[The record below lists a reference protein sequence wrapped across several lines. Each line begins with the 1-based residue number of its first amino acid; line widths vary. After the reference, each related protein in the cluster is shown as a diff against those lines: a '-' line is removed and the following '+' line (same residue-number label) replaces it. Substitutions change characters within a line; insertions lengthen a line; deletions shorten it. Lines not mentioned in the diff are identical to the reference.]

1 MTMTDTIEPTRDNS
15 KALTVPAA
23 MTPAQLDAM
32 DHYAQT
38 AGPGLFGDLLK
49 HSGKTGEWTAG
60 PQGVEVPHG
69 TELVAIVPEMLTG
82 WVKWVDGELAD
93 QAMVPVY
100 SALGSDPRA
109 HRATL
114 DETDRSKWP
123 LDDDGRPR
131 DPWQEAVLLPMVN
144 PKTGAKY
151 SLSTCSV
158 GGVRA
163 CKQLSGTYSRQ
174 MRAAPETTT
183 GYLPLVA
190 IGTRSYKHSD
200 KKRGTIFNPVLEGVD
215 WVPATDVLKL
225 ANEPA
230 PQFEDHREPKTKKK
244 RSRI

>member
-1 MTMTDTIEPTRDNS
+1 MTDTIEPTRDNS
-15 KALTVPAA
+15 KALAVPTA

-82 WVKWVDGELAD
+82 HVKWIDGELAD

-114 DETDRSKWP
+114 DETDRTKWAP
-123 LDDDGRPR
+123 DDDGRPK
-131 DPWQEAVLLPMVN
+131 DPWQEAALLPMVD

-151 SLSTCSV
+151 SFSTCSV

-183 GYLPLVA
+183 GYLPRVA
-190 IGTRSYKHSD
+190 LGTRSYRHSD
-200 KKRGTIFNPVLEGVD
+200 KKRGTIFNPVLEGID
-215 WVPATDVLKL
+215 WVLAADALRV
-225 ANEPA
+225 ANELP
-230 PQFEDHREPKTKKK
+230 PQFEDHRDPKTKKK
-244 RSRI
+244 RARV